1 MRIVWNAKV
10 LQEDEKPIYDSTCI
24 DLHDLHSMFAQVCE
38 NRAESFLPSQKI
50 ASTVTKEQVEDPGY
64 TLTIEYTS
72 ALPLSLFIDTTLP
85 PSGSTLSKI
94 PTSTSSSFARFT
106 SLPMIA
112 AIVPPAAM
120 MLPQL
125 NR

>member
-1 MRIVWNAKV
+1 MRIAWNATV
-10 LQEDEKPIYDSTCI
+10 LPQDEEPIHDSTCT

-38 NRAESFLPSQKI
+38 NRAESFLPAQKI
-50 ASTVTKEQVEDPGY
+50 ASTVAKGQVEDPGY

-72 ALPLSLFIDTTLP
+72 ALPSSLLIDTRLP

-94 PTSTSSSFARFT
+94 PTSTSSSFALFT
-106 SLPMIA
+106 SLPMVA
-112 AIVPPAAM
+112 AIIPPVAM
-120 MLPQL
+120 LLPQL